1 MVLKLSLLKTK
12 LLFYFIFFIH
22 LQTYSQSNA
31 IVSGFLRDQNNQPL
45 SNGSLHFDHN
55 SNYSIAKTDSLGFYS
70 ISLPFDTYQ
79 ISITHKD
86 YRTQKLVHD
95 IFKNTVLNFSLISK
109 LEELNEVIIATN
121 TKRIFL
127 DSNPNTIAFKPKDLK
142 SIPAIMGTTDVLKF
156 LQLTPGVQN
165 SGDANGYFY
174 VRGSDPGHNLT
185 LYSNTPI
192 YGTAHLLGVFPFF
205 NADHIQ
211 KVQFDKSN
219 SNPENGG
226 RLSSAVRI
234 ETNDKIPEELSVN
247 GVVGVL
253 ASQVTLAVPL
263 SKKIGFYISGRKT
276 YIDEIVTPLFD
287 SKKNADN
294 SDVKDLSYGFSD
306 LNYTWVA
313 NANAKSQFVL
323 DAFWSG
329 DKLNIKDD
337 NLALNAKLY
346 WDNLSVSSSW
356 RYQLSSSVKMKNT
369 VYLSKYG
376 NDLSLNQATAQI
388 KGVSTI
394 QDFGFLNS
402 FQYTI
407 ANIPFESGFQH
418 AAYTV
423 QPQKIEVFNLSL
435 DADVKESNVSK
446 SKNTSLFTS
455 AKPRFSKSLFAEI
468 GLRLNYYLS
477 NDKKAKY
484 FHFEPRIQ
492 INYVPDAEKSIYVSY
507 TKQHQYLNLIT
518 TSSVGIPT
526 DFWVASAE
534 GIPAQSSNEF
544 SIGGKYR
551 VFSKYIVNSSIYYR
565 SMNNLLE
572 YPFGITQFNEISSFK
587 EDIKTGKGQ
596 AYGME
601 WMFQKEIGK
610 FKGWISYTLSWST
623 RKFDEINNGE
633 TYFAKYDRRH
643 NLAIVATYTLNSKW
657 DFGATQMVSSG
668 NRFTIPTSWYFIN
681 NNPVKEY
688 GAYNNAQ
695 LPTYVRTDFS
705 VNYYFLKNS
714 KKESALNFSVF
725 NAFNVQNPIYVV
737 LNVAIDKEKQKIEV
751 KPERKQ
757 LYSILPSI
765 SWRFKF

>member
-1 MVLKLSLLKTK
+1 LKTN
-12 LLFYFIFFIH
+12 LLFYFLFFIH
-22 LQTYSQSNA
+22 LQSYSQTNA
-31 IVSGFLRDQNNQPL
+31 TVSGFLRDQNNQPL
-45 SNGSLHFDHN
+45 INGSLHFDHN
-55 SNYSIAKTDSLGFYS
+55 NNYSIAITDSLGFYS
-70 ISLPFDTYQ
+70 ILLPFDNYEIT
-79 ISITHKD
+79 ISQDDFT
-86 YRTQKLVHD
+86 TQKVVRD
-95 IFKNTVLNFSLISK
+95 ITKNTILNFSLNSR
-109 LEELNEVIIATN
+109 LEELQEVVIATD

-127 DSNPNTIAFKPKDLK
+127 DSNPNILAFKPKDLK
-142 SIPAIMGTTDVLKF
+142 SVPFIMGTTDVMKF

-234 ETNDKIPEELSVN
+234 ETNDKIPEKLSVS

-253 ASQVTLAVPL
+253 ASQITLALPL
-263 SKKIGFYISGRKT
+263 NKKIGFYVSGRKT
-276 YIDEIVTPLFD
+276 YIDEIVTPLFN
-287 SKKNADN
+287 SKKKSKN

-306 LNYTWVA
+306 FNYTLIV
-313 NANAKSQFVL
+313 NPNPKSQFVL

-337 NLALNAKLY
+337 NLALDAKLY
-346 WDNLSVSSSW
+346 WNNLSVSSSW
-356 RYQLSSSVKMKNT
+356 KHKISPLITMKNT
-369 VYLSKYG
+369 VYRSRYG

-407 ANIPFESGFQH
+407 GKIPFESGFQF
-418 AAYTV
+418 ATYKL
-423 QPQKIEVFNLSL
+423 QPQKIEVYNLSL
-435 DADVKESNVSK
+435 DADVNESKVSK
-446 SKNTSLFTS
+446 SQNTSLFTS
-455 AKPRFSKSLFAEI
+455 AKPQFSKSLFAEI

-492 INYVPDAEKSIYVSY
+492 INYVPDADKSVFVSY

-526 DFWVASAE
+526 DFWVASTE

-551 VFSKYIVNSSIYYR
+551 IFSKFIINSSLYYR

-610 FKGWISYTLSWST
+610 FKGWVSYTLSWST
-623 RKFDEINNGE
+623 RKFDEINNGN

-643 NLAIVATYTLNSKW
+643 NLAIVATYALNSKW
-657 DFGATQMVSSG
+657 DFGMTQMVSSG

-695 LPTYVRTDFS
+695 LPSYVRTDFS

-714 KKESALNFSVF
+714 NKESVLNFSVF
-725 NAFNVQNPIYVV
+725 NAFNIQNPIYVV
-737 LNVAIDKEKQKIEV
+737 LNVEIDKEKQKVEV

-757 LYSILPSI
+757 LYSILPSV